1 MSAKKTV
8 TKKQTTGQKPAK
20 SKGDGFAAKMAKAR
34 EAKGDAHQNGA
45 CPKGGEHEFAVDD
58 LGDNICSK
66 CLEPGPKAKGSKPS
80 KAKREPKPA
89 GEKQLSALDAAAK
102 VLEERG
108 QPMNTRQLIE
118 VMSQKGYWTS
128 PGGKTPWA
136 TLYSAILREITNDGD
151 AARFVKTERG
161 KFAFRK

>member
-1 MSAKKTV
+1 VLIRMP
-8 TKKQTTGQKPAK
+8 GHLL
-20 SKGDGFAAKMAKAR
+20 DGAKAKVKR
-34 EAKGDAHQNGA
+34 RGSTGWTLELLEERGEAYPVGTTVNAGAGECVLDAEA
-45 CPKGGEHEFAVDD
+45 PA
-58 LGDNICSK
+58 
-66 CLEPGPKAKGSKPS
+66 

-118 VMSQKGYWTS
+118 VMAQKGYWTS

-136 TLYSAILREITNDGD
+136 TLYSAILREVTTDGD
-151 AARFVKTERG
+151 TARFVKTERG